1 MSEST
6 VALELFLRWLN
17 EAHERRFSLPE
28 GADGSAVS
36 FDGETRL
43 AVEVRPLLG
52 VVEDDAWVAARAR
65 LEELLGEGLPGAY
78 ALWAPFGAVLPA
90 GEPMLSEFI
99 DGVRQAAVKLG
110 PQERS
115 YVALPA
121 RMVLRKIS
129 DEGGVVSV
137 TGGLNQHWARFTELV
152 RGTYDLDSTAVH
164 RLPESEAHLEELIE
178 RVVGVTK
185 QLSAGQRAE
194 IDTTDAWT
202 LQRLAPTAPPVR
214 LSPEATRSGEKPYR
228 REGESDNSPEHE
240 LVAGAGGV
248 TIVGAPP
255 TQSDDPGLAVRR
267 NFRRILA
274 EAGPSLRSA
283 EADPS
288 TGSGRGMRALVL
300 LGHYARMDQEG
311 ATTAM
316 RGYDP
321 ALYSG
326 IDFVCLVADG
336 LVKPIIDSPVRAKR

>member
-1 MSEST
+1 MSESS

-17 EAHERRFSLPE
+17 EAHERRFTLPE
-28 GADGSAVS
+28 AADCSAISV
-36 FDGETRL
+36 DGETRL
-43 AVEVRPLLG
+43 AIEVRPLLG
-52 VVEDDAWVAARAR
+52 SVDDAAWVGARRR
-65 LEELLGEGLPGAY
+65 LEDLLGEGLPGAY
-78 ALWAPFGAVLPA
+78 ALWAPFGAALPS

-110 PQERS
+110 PHERS
-115 YVALPA
+115 YVPLPA

-129 DEGGVVSV
+129 DDGGVVSV

-164 RLPESEAHLEELIE
+164 RLPESGAHLDELIGQ
-178 RVVGVTK
+178 VVDMTK

-194 IDTTDAWT
+194 IETIDAWT
-202 LQRLAPTAPPVR
+202 LQRLFG
-214 LSPEATRSGEKPYR
+214 EA
-228 REGESDNSPEHE
+228 
-240 LVAGAGGV
+240 GV

-255 TQSDDPGLAVRR
+255 TQTDDPGLAVRR

-274 EAGPSLRSA
+274 EVGPSLWSA
-283 EADPS
+283 EADL
-288 TGSGRGMRALVL
+288 RALVL

-321 ALYSG
+321 SLYSG

-336 LVKPIIDSPVRAKR
+336 LVKPIIDPPGAAKR

>member
-1 MSEST
+1 MSESS

-17 EAHERRFSLPE
+17 EAHQRQFSLPE
-28 GADGSAVS
+28 STDGSVVS
-36 FDGETRL
+36 VDGQTRL

-52 VVEDDAWVAARAR
+52 VVEDDAWVGARTR
-65 LEELLGEGLPGAY
+65 LQDLLGEGLPGAY
-78 ALWAPFGAVLPA
+78 ALWAPFGAALPS

-99 DGVRQAAVKLG
+99 DAVRQAAVKLG
-110 PQERS
+110 PRERS
-115 YVALPA
+115 YVPLPV

-152 RGTYDLDSTAVH
+152 RGTYDLDSTSVH
-164 RLPESEAHLEELIE
+164 RLVESEGHLDELIGK
-178 RVVGVTK
+178 VVEVTK

-194 IDTTDAWT
+194 IDTIDAWT
-202 LQRLAPTAPPVR
+202 LQRLSAPQPDVR
-214 LSPEATRSGEKPYR
+214 LKPDAPVT
-228 REGESDNSPEHE
+228 EPPIE
-240 LVAGAGGV
+240 GGV

-255 TQSDDPGLAVRR
+255 TQTDDPGLAVRR
-267 NFRRILA
+267 NFRRILTAVGRELRQA
-274 EAGPSLRSA
+274 EA
-283 EADPS
+283 E
-288 TGSGRGMRALVL
+288 TRALVL

-321 ALYSG
+321 SLYSG

-336 LVKPIIDSPVRAKR
+336 LVKPIIDAPVAAKP